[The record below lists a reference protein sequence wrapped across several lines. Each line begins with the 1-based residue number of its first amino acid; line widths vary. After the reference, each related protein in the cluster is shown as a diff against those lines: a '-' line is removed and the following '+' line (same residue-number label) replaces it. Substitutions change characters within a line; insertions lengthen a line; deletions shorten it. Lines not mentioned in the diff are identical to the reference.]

1 MIRVVE
7 VSTEKTYRHGIAA
20 LVNRT
25 LSELSDVDAIEV
37 VDIKYQT
44 LALDVDGGYIIRTS
58 ALIIYKENTK

>member
-1 MIRVVE
+1 MIKVVE
-7 VSTEKTYRHGIAA
+7 VSTEKTYRHGIGA

-25 LSELSDVDAIEV
+25 LSELSDVGAIEV

-58 ALIIYKENTK
+58 ALIIYKELD